1 MAARSNQRR
10 NLRVYCTAVGRAEG
24 PRGPVKGT
32 VRNLSQGGMF
42 FLGAALPLGKS
53 FDFTIELPSGKISVQ
68 GEVRYGYTYPEGAGV
83 GVKFTRISQDDLAK
97 VIAFVEANKGNEVPQ
112 R

>member
-10 NLRVYCTAVGRAEG
+10 NLRVFCTAVGRAEG

-42 FLGAALPLGKS
+42 FLGAQLPLGKS
-53 FDFTIELPSGKISVQ
+53 CDFQIELPSGKIAVQ
-68 GEVRYGYTYPEGAGV
+68 GEVRYSYSYPEGTGV
-83 GVKFTRISQDDLAK
+83 GVKFSRISQDDLKK
-97 VIAFVEANKGNEVPQ
+97 VIDFVDANKANEVPQ